1 MICMGVD
8 SSGKTASVAVM
19 EEDKLLYEEFAN
31 AGLTH
36 SQTLMPMIAHALD
49 RTGLTPAQ
57 IDLYAV
63 SAGPGSFTGLRIGLA
78 AVKGLAQPF
87 ATPCAPVSTLEALAW
102 NVTGEGTVICA
113 LDARRGEVYW
123 AAFDGMTHARLV
135 PDQASPLAQM
145 DIFCGNCKKPV
156 FFVGDGADLCYNRYD
171 NSLEIIHLP
180 HPQLYPRGA
189 GLCLAGVALHR
200 RGESVS
206 PALLVPRYLRLSQ
219 AERQRAESGKE

>member
-8 SSGKTASVAVM
+8 SSGKTASVALM

-36 SQTLMPMIAHALD
+36 SQTLLPMIAHALD

-57 IDLYAV
+57 VDLYAV

-87 ATPCAPVSTLEALAW
+87 VTPCAPVSTLEALAW
-102 NVTGEGTVICA
+102 NVTGEGTVISA

-123 AAFDGMTHARLV
+123 AAFDGMTHARLT
-135 PDQASPLAQM
+135 PDLASPLAEM
-145 DIFCGNCKKPV
+145 DNFCGNCKKPV

-171 NSLEIIHLP
+171 NLSDVIRVPSSLV
-180 HPQLYPRGA
+180 YPRGA
-189 GLCLAGVALHR
+189 GLCQAGRELHR
-200 RGESVS
+200 RGESVLPS
-206 PALLVPRYLRLSQ
+206 LLVPRYLRLSQ
-219 AERQRAESGKE
+219 AERERAKAQMG